1 MPETSKPLDPIDFD
15 IIRALQQDARLSVRE
30 LATRVHRSTTPVF
43 ERLRRLEAEGV
54 ILGYSAQ
61 VDPDKLGRGF
71 TVFCNVKLR
80 RINTQ
85 IHSEF
90 AKVVAE
96 MPEVT
101 DCFNVSGSFDYML
114 KVQVPD
120 MKNYRIFV
128 TDRLGQLEIL
138 DSVQSV
144 FVMETIKQSNYNV

>member
-54 ILGYSAQ
+54 IRGYSAQ